1 VAKYIGKMK
10 AGREYPRLQDHYL
23 MTPNAEYIQFGKE
36 YHPQLKVR
44 ASKMFKIKFC
54 ANFIACI
61 HVYASSWNMVKKQL
75 GFLVFPSSGNMTRKQ
90 FSWFPHLWPFGKH
103 G

>member
-44 ASKMFKIKFC
+44 ASK
-54 ANFIACI
+54 N
-61 HVYASSWNMVKKQL
+61 V
-75 GFLVFPSSGNMTRKQ
+75 
-90 FSWFPHLWPFGKH
+90 
-103 G
+103 